1 LENIVRMY
9 PEAINLVANYYHC
22 DNLRS
27 LSFIPKILQLRRELY
42 GDDGDFKYYREKV
55 LENFSTSHREFS
67 VEDEKRFDVLVLAA
81 FKRLKELGLFLKADI
96 QQLNLVHRLFWGRRR
111 KHVSATIIRLFVE
124 MDPDALAQT
133 LPLTFS
139 ESEWLPLQHATLRI
153 YSPTIPSFLLVF
165 EMGIRYFSK
174 KKGIEFLFRK
184 GSDTYMAAGPYT
196 TPFQAVC
203 RAFGQEYVSA
213 TIENTLSSVSHLP
226 YDAGQSLLS
235 AAVDDRIHL
244 DCVYFVLRREPDLI
258 AKLTAGGS
266 QPSQQQRGDE
276 NGRQK
281 RQRRL

>member
-1 LENIVRMY
+1 
-9 PEAINLVANYYHC
+9 
-22 DNLRS
+22 
-27 LSFIPKILQLRRELY
+27 
-42 GDDGDFKYYREKV
+42 
-55 LENFSTSHREFS
+55 
-67 VEDEKRFDVLVLAA
+67 
-81 FKRLKELGLFLKADI
+81 
-96 QQLNLVHRLFWGRRR
+96 
-111 KHVSATIIRLFVE
+111 

-139 ESEWLPLQHATLRI
+139 ESEWLPLQYATLKI
-153 YSPTIPSFLLVF
+153 YSPTIPSFLLLF

-184 GSDTYMAAGPYT
+184 GPYN
-196 TPFQAVC
+196 TPFQELC

-213 TIENTLSSVSHLP
+213 TIENILSSVSHLP
-226 YDAGQSLLS
+226 YDAGQSLLA